1 MTMFETD
8 ADSLTVQGCSVRYF
22 RLGRPGNPP
31 VMLVHGGG
39 AHAGWWT
46 AVAPLLAKRYD
57 VVVPELSGHGG
68 SGHREQYSAEIWVAE
83 LAEIAAR
90 VGWGSFDLVGH
101 SMGGKVGVFLATH
114 RPDVLDRLVM
124 VDSAFRR
131 PGEAWDPGDKPRSQH
146 KVYPSLEDALA
157 RFRLRPGDTSAE
169 PELLRLVARNALTEV
184 PGGWAWKFD
193 PRARQRITN
202 EALHEELPKIRCRI
216 AMVYGERSPLVGAE
230 TLDYVQNRLARPLP
244 RVPVTGAYHHVP
256 LDNPESCCAAIEEL
270 LPTLDSM

>member
-1 MTMFETD
+1 MTMFETE
-8 ADSLTVQGCSVRYF
+8 ADSVTVQGCSVRYF
-22 RLGRPGNPP
+22 RLGRAGSPP

-57 VVVPELSGHGG
+57 VVVPELSGHGD

-90 VGWGSFDLVGH
+90 VGWVTFDLVGH

-131 PGEAWDPGDKPRSQH
+131 PGEVWDPGDKPRSRH
-146 KVYPSLEDALA
+146 KVYPTLEDALA
-157 RFRLRPGDTSAE
+157 RFRLRPGATSAE
-169 PELLRLVARNALTEV
+169 AGLLRLVARNALTEV
-184 PGGWAWKFD
+184 AGGWAWKFD

-216 AMVYGERSPLVGAE
+216 GMVHGEQSPLVGAE

-244 RVPVTGAYHHVP
+244 RVPVAGAYHHVP
-256 LDNPESCCAAIEEL
+256 LDKPESCSAAIEEL
-270 LPTLDSM
+270 LDSL